1 MTFSFVMSVRPS
13 VRAYQRRS
21 HRAALSDI
29 WYGRRKKLK
38 FGYNRTKIS
47 RSKRKVKGK
56 IKVKGKSKGK
66 GKGKGK
72 VHLRTG
78 HEGPEGE

>member
-1 MTFSFVMSVRPS
+1 MS

-21 HRAALSDI
+21 HWAALSDI

-56 IKVKGKSKGK
+56 IKGK
-66 GKGKGK
+66 GKGKSKCKSKGK
-72 VHLRTG
+72 VKGKGKVQLRTG